1 MPKKKQIPFEFEYSN
16 NYRKKVVN
24 FGIPV
29 LYRDLEA
36 LVVDDWRSLIV
47 SGARHDQ
54 PPSTPAVMDATSLSP
69 PQSPLPQTPH
79 AVSASNSRANSRTG
93 GSGGVGGDGLGGH
106 ESFTETAASGAPMAA
121 MTGATMAT
129 AAQSRP
135 GTGGGAKRPTSSRHS
150 SRPGTSSGPPLP
162 VGTAPLHEQRIDYFT
177 EVSPKEVLKYAYD
190 MVGHTW
196 FPHGEG
202 ITESKWAKFVKEM
215 GIFPDLHKPKR
226 SAQVG
231 LAFSR
236 KIKDQNESMT
246 EKQTKK
252 YLESG
257 RSLKNLNEEYFLKAI
272 EECCLLRWPNQE
284 DSQQALKF
292 VLMETVMMMPEVN
305 GKVWNEAKRLAMV
318 VEGRKQSAATR
329 VQAIMRKL
337 YVLEWYRRVLRCVVV
352 CQATMR
358 QARCS
363 IRYRSRRQ
371 YLFNDSL
378 YRTRWLRA
386 ITIQMAFR
394 RYVAI
399 RNYRA
404 HVSAKH
410 AIFLA
415 RCAGRRVKQNLKRLA
430 REAKAMM
437 KQVRMVN
444 GTLTCQEMFRA
455 SAGTVG
461 DNDFSILLT
470 VYVPFTQRTF
480 KFNIPDKQFR
490 EYLYQVRYA

>member
-1 MPKKKQIPFEFEYSN
+1 
-16 NYRKKVVN
+16 
-24 FGIPV
+24 
-29 LYRDLEA
+29 
-36 LVVDDWRSLIV
+36 
-47 SGARHDQ
+47 
-54 PPSTPAVMDATSLSP
+54 
-69 PQSPLPQTPH
+69 
-79 AVSASNSRANSRTG
+79 
-93 GSGGVGGDGLGGH
+93 
-106 ESFTETAASGAPMAA
+106 
-121 MTGATMAT
+121 
-129 AAQSRP
+129 
-135 GTGGGAKRPTSSRHS
+135 
-150 SRPGTSSGPPLP
+150 LP

-196 FPHGEG
+196 FPQGEG

-236 KIKDQNESMT
+236 KIKDQTESMT

-257 RSLKNLNEEYFLKAI
+257 RSLKNLNEEFFLKAI

-305 GKVWNEAKRLAMV
+305 GKVWNEAKRLAIV

-337 YVLEWYRRVLRCVVV
+337 YVMEWYRRVLRCVVI

-378 YRTRWLRA
+378 YRYRWLRA

-399 RNYRA
+399 RNYKA
-404 HVSAKH
+404 IVAAKH
-410 AIFLA
+410 AVFLA
-415 RCAGRRVKQNLKRLA
+415 RCAGRRVKQNLKRKA
-430 REAKAMM
+430 RESKAMM

-490 EYLYQVRYA
+490 EYLYQVGICEISLCVYDFLGTEDILLKV